1 MSYQILPISPINV
14 TNYERDE
21 ANLQAFWIFCV
32 LVAGKNADTAAKK
45 VSELLNRFTTQKPF
59 EYIKKLG
66 AVALR
71 NTLLAAKSGQYD
83 RISRALTESSSLD
96 LKRAT
101 SDELD
106 NVYGVGPKTARFF
119 ILHTRPL
126 VQVAVLDTHILKWMK
141 SVGVEDVPEASPSDK
156 DVYEKYERIWLTLY
170 PSYFP
175 NCTPAQ
181 ADLLIW
187 KLMSGRE

>member
-1 MSYQILPISPINV
+1 VILPINPVSV
-14 TNYERDE
+14 TDYGRDE

-32 LVAGKNADTAAKK
+32 LVAGKNADTATKK
-45 VSELLNRFTTQKPF
+45 VSALLNRSTTQKPF
-59 EYIKKLG
+59 EYFKQLG
-66 AVALR
+66 SVGLR
-71 NTLLAAKSGQYD
+71 NSLLSARSGQYE
-83 RISRALTESSSLD
+83 RISRALSESCDLD

-106 NVYGVGPKTARFF
+106 SVYGVGPKTARFF

-126 VQVAVLDTHILKWMK
+126 VKVAVLDTHVLKWMT
-141 SVGVEDVPEASPSDK
+141 SVGVEDVPKASPTDK
-156 DVYEKYERIWLTLY
+156 KVYEKYERLWLTLY
-170 PSYFP
+170 PSHFP

-187 KLMSGRE
+187 KLMSGRN

>member
-1 MSYQILPISPINV
+1 MILPINPVSV
-14 TNYERDE
+14 TDYGRDE
-21 ANLQAFWIFCV
+21 ANLQAFWIFCI

-45 VSELLNRFTTQKPF
+45 VSDLLNRFATQKPF
-59 EYIKKLG
+59 EYIKRLG

-71 NTLLAAKSGQYD
+71 NTLLASKSGQYE
-83 RISRALTESSSLD
+83 RITRALMGSTNLD
-96 LKRAT
+96 LKT
-101 SDELD
+101 VTPDELD
-106 NVYGVGPKTARFF
+106 SVYGVGPKTARFF

-126 VQVAVLDTHILKWMK
+126 VKVAVLDTHILKWMK
-141 SVGVEDVPEASPSDK
+141 SVGVEDVPEASPTDK

-170 PSYFP
+170 PSHFP

-187 KLMSGRE
+187 KIMSGRE